1 MHRLIPLTMQ
11 ERAVRDLLT
20 DLMVT
25 HYVHETFK
33 LGERS
38 MVVDFYLPG
47 MNLAIECWSS
57 LSRRGVALAWVE
69 RNAAYVD
76 LKFSRLK
83 ARYPGLRCLGFLDV
97 PQVDLDTL
105 EKTLACIML
114 HSDFMVYA
122 PAGLEE
128 KLEGLL
134 R

>member
-1 MHRLIPLTMQ
+1 MHRLIPLTPQ
-11 ERAVRDLLT
+11 ELAVRDLLT
-20 DLMVT
+20 DLMLT
-25 HYVHETFK
+25 HYVHQTFK

-38 MVVDFYLPG
+38 AVVDFFLPNV
-47 MNLAIECWSS
+47 NLAIECWSS

-97 PQVDLDTL
+97 PQVDIASL
-105 EKTLACIML
+105 EKTLGSIML

-122 PAGLEE
+122 PSELEE
-128 KLEGLL
+128 TL
-134 R
+134 RRC